1 MINIRN
7 LDKIYNKG
15 KSTELHVINNTSLNL
30 PSKGLV
36 SLLGPSG
43 SGKTTLLNVIGGL
56 DKARGVIEYDD
67 LMLNIKHSKQNT
79 SH

>member
-36 SLLGPSG
+36 SLLGPSIDPFIFLP
-43 SGKTTLLNVIGGL
+43 SFVTAT
-56 DKARGVIEYDD
+56 Y
-67 LMLNIKHSKQNT
+67 
-79 SH
+79 